1 MDADII
7 KAIITEYKNDFQRL
21 DSEERYKW
29 EAIKCFQDNWN
40 PEAANFED
48 MLKAATAKAKNLL
61 DSQSVFPR
69 GMILEYAHNFP
80 EETRQ
85 WFIALFDET
94 APLLERIQNFVKT
107 AEVLNK
113 KFFGDQAEEKA
124 HYQDQHAISV
134 YLTFRYPEKYYFY
147 KRRMFVSVAQRIG
160 YDNIP
165 KQGKIETLPA
175 YFEMANEI
183 RQVVL
188 QDDDL
193 KKLSQS
199 RLNDVCYSDGDCTVL
214 TQDLILFASRQNET
228 LVDENIFV
236 PDAQFFVCSVGQ
248 PGKDYTEDNLQK
260 CIEQKAHIMHEGTK
274 SDLKGDFAAI
284 RKDDIIL
291 LKYAGKIVAWGKATG
306 TVAPNDGTEDHWN
319 NKIYVD
325 EWHFYSDNHVD
336 GPGIYGINSAC
347 VTGTINYAVVRQVT
361 SKWAVSKLKDFSN
374 AGDLLADFKTP
385 VQTNENT
392 DEVSKMEKK
401 IPYALN
407 TIFYGPPGTGKTRI
421 LLDEIAKEYFYKQ
434 VGQLTEAERNAN
446 VVADLNWWEVV
457 ALCLLDNG
465 GSAKVPK
472 IMEHPLI
479 AAHLKNS
486 NNQRPAHAVWGQL
499 QIHTKE
505 DCEYV
510 KYDLTRRA
518 EPKVFSKSQ
527 DSTWTV
533 DRDLL
538 TENRPELLERL
549 KQYHTAAG
557 VSEIKR
563 YQFVTFH
570 QSYSYENFVEGI
582 SAETDEDDNIHYKVK
597 TGIFKDFCQTAQD
610 NPDHK
615 YALFIDEINRGNV
628 SGVFGELI
636 SLIEADKRGKLHTTL
651 PYSKTDFY
659 VPENLYI
666 FGSMNTADRSID
678 ALDSALRRRFAFVEM
693 PPKPELLNSDKFKTK
708 HISVD
713 LCALLKALNRRVEFL
728 LDRDHK
734 IGHSYFMTIQAE
746 TAEEELANLQAS
758 FKNQIIPL
766 LEDYFYGNL
775 EKVQMV
781 LGHKF
786 IVPDEEQ
793 ELTSACLMCGED
805 AVEFQD
811 KISLKVADIS
821 TLTEADFAELIK

>member
-1 MDADII
+1 MVELTSQQRFDLWDQFI
-7 KAIITEYKNDFQRL
+7 KTWPIEKLKELTLEEYNTLGSKNSFCYWLERKTEDLGSIRGRSAFKFGVFEFDPNSKNAKEESTGVL
-21 DSEERYKW
+21 KDSKYKW
-29 EAIKCFQDNWN
+29 LKKYGSSANEAFEKIKSIIIAIAEASANGDFAEIDDIDLGHATKWKIAFLYQEREN
-40 PEAANFED
+40 PQLVCVYKREKL
-48 MLKAATAKAKNLL
+48 LKYTGCSDKKTPTSGLYAKI
-61 DSQSVFPR
+61 R
-69 GMILEYAHNFP
+69 
-80 EETRQ
+80 
-85 WFIALFDET
+85 
-94 APLLERIQNFVKT
+94 
-107 AEVLNK
+107 
-113 KFFGDQAEEKA
+113 EEKPM
-124 HYQDQHAISV
+124 HREEV
-134 YLTFRYPEKYYFY
+134 FTFSRDIWTSMDE
-147 KRRMFVSVAQRIG
+147 
-160 YDNIP
+160 IP
-165 KQGKIETLPA
+165 
-175 YFEMANEI
+175 
-183 RQVVL
+183 
-188 QDDDL
+188 
-193 KKLSQS
+193 
-199 RLNDVCYSDGDCTVL
+199 
-214 TQDLILFASRQNET
+214 FA
-228 LVDENIFV
+228 
-236 PDAQFFVCSVGQ
+236 PDIQFFVCSAGQ
-248 PGKDYTEDNLQK
+248 PGKEYTEGNFQK

-274 SDLKGDFAAI
+274 SDLRGDFDAVQEN
-284 RKDDIIL
+284 DVIL
-291 LKYAGKIVAWGKATG
+291 LKYDGKIVAWGKTTG
-306 TVAPNDGTEDHWN
+306 TVAPNDGTEEGWN

-325 EWHFYSDNHVD
+325 EWHFYSDDHIG
-336 GPGIYGINSAC
+336 GPGIYGIKSAC

-361 SKWAVSKLKDFSN
+361 PKWAISKLKDFSN
-374 AGDLLADFKTP
+374 SGDLLASFKAES
-385 VQTNENT
+385 QIQEKEN
-392 DEVSKMEKK
+392 EVSKMDNAK
-401 IPYALN
+401 IPYTLN

-421 LLDEIAKEYFYKQ
+421 LLNEIAEKYFYEK

-446 VVADLNWWEVV
+446 VVADLNWWEVI

-465 GSAKVPK
+465 DSAKVPK

-486 NNQRPAHAVWGQL
+486 MSNNPSSAVWGQL

-505 DCEYV
+505 DCEHV
-510 KYDLTRRA
+510 KYDLARRA
-518 EPKVFSKSQ
+518 DPKVFSKSQ
-527 DSTWTV
+527 DSTWAV
-533 DRDLL
+533 DRDLI
-538 TENRPELLERL
+538 TAIRPDLLERL
-549 KQYHTAAG
+549 KQYRIAIG

-563 YQFVTFH
+563 YQFITFH

-582 SAETDEDDNIHYKVK
+582 SAETDDNGNIHYDIKP
-597 TGIFKDFCQTAQD
+597 GIFWTFCQKAQND
-610 NPDHK
+610 PDHK

-636 SLIEADKRGKLHTTL
+636 SLIESDKRAKLHITL
-651 PYSKTDFY
+651 PYSKKDFY

-693 PPKPELLNSDKFKTK
+693 PPKPELLSSDEFKPK

-746 TAEEELANLQAS
+746 TAENELANLQAS

-781 LGHKF
+781 LGRKF

-811 KISLKVADIS
+811 KVSLKVADLS
-821 TLTEADFAELIK
+821 TLNEADFAELIK

>member
-1 MDADII
+1 MDADTIKSII
-7 KAIITEYKNDFQRL
+7 VEYKNDFQRL

-40 PEAANFED
+40 PEAENFED

-107 AEVLNK
+107 AEELNK
-113 KFFGDQAEEKA
+113 KFFADQAEVKA

-165 KQGKIETLPA
+165 RQGKIETLPA

-214 TQDLILFASRQNET
+214 TQDLILFAHKNDPKQKETRCYWAGGCDWDGYSKKDEFIRDNCWAIGWDKDSVKKGAKEAWANIQKIKPGDYFAFKGYGGQNDLVIYYIGEVTEVDPEQGSLT
-228 LVDENIFV
+228 LD
-236 PDAQFFVCSVGQ
+236 PL
-248 PGKDYTEDNLQK
+248 EDIALF
-260 CIEQKAHIMHEGTK
+260 H
-274 SDLKGDFAAI
+274 
-284 RKDDIIL
+284 
-291 LKYAGKIVAWGKATG
+291 GKAPSNTG
-306 TVAPNDGTEDHWN
+306 SWFGTL
-319 NKIYVD
+319 K
-325 EWHFYSDNHVD
+325 S
-336 GPGIYGINSAC
+336 
-347 VTGTINYAVVRQVT
+347 VT
-361 SKWAVSKLKDFSN
+361 SKAAIEAV
-374 AGDLLADFKTP
+374 FKTKKTSE
-385 VQTNENT
+385 QESKTEENV
-392 DEVSKMEKK
+392 EKLKK
-401 IPYALN
+401 IPFALN

-421 LLDEIAKEYFYKQ
+421 LLDEIAKEYFYEQ

-446 VVADLNWWEVV
+446 VVAGLNWWEVA

-486 NNQRPAHAVWGQL
+486 NNKRPANAVWGQL

-510 KYDLTRRA
+510 KYELTRRA

-527 DSTWTV
+527 DSTWAI
-533 DRDLL
+533 DRELL
-538 TENRPELLERL
+538 AANCPDLLERL

-693 PPKPELLNSDKFKTK
+693 PPRPELLSGDEFKPK
-708 HISVD
+708 HLSID

-734 IGHSYFMTIQAE
+734 IGHSYFMKIQAE
-746 TAEEELANLQAS
+746 TAIEELANLQAS

-766 LEDYFYGNL
+766 LEDCFYGNL

-781 LGHKF
+781 LGSKF
-786 IVPDEEQ
+786 IVADEECA
-793 ELTSACLMCGED
+793 ELDASCLMCGED
-805 AVEFQD
+805 SVEFQE
-811 KISLKVADIS
+811 KACLKVADIS
-821 TLTEADFAELIK
+821 QLTEADFAELIK

>member
-7 KAIITEYKNDFQRL
+7 KSIIAEYKSDFQRL

-40 PEAANFED
+40 PDAENFEE

-61 DSQSVFPR
+61 DSRSVFPR

-80 EETRQ
+80 DETRQ
-85 WFIALFDET
+85 WFVALFDET
-94 APLLERIQNFVKT
+94 TSLLTRIQKFIET
-107 AEVLNK
+107 AQELNK
-113 KFFGDQAEEKA
+113 KFFADQAEEKA

-160 YDNIP
+160 YGNIP

-183 RQVVL
+183 RQIVL
-188 QDDDL
+188 QDNDL

-199 RLNDVCYSDGDCTVL
+199 RLNDVCYDDSDCTVL
-214 TQDLILFASRQNET
+214 TQDLILFAHRNDPAQKENRRYWAGGCDWDGYSKKDEFVRDNCWMIGWEKDSPKKGAKEAWANIQKIKPGDYFAFKGYGGQND
-228 LVDENIFV
+228 LVIYY
-236 PDAQFFVCSVGQ
+236 VGEV
-248 PGKDYTEDNLQK
+248 TEVDP
-260 CIEQKAHIMHEGTK
+260 E
-274 SDLKGDFAAI
+274 KGSLSLEPLEEIALFH
-284 RKDDIIL
+284 
-291 LKYAGKIVAWGKATG
+291 GKA
-306 TVAPNDGTEDHWN
+306 P
-319 NKIYVD
+319 
-325 EWHFYSDNHVD
+325 
-336 GPGIYGINSAC
+336 
-347 VTGTINYAVVRQVT
+347 
-361 SKWAVSKLKDFSN
+361 SN
-374 AGDLLADFKTP
+374 AGSWFGTLKAVTTKAAIDAIFKTGKA
-385 VQTNENT
+385 NEQNSEAEEKMQNT
-392 DEVSKMEKK
+392 KT
-401 IPYALN
+401 IPFALN

-421 LLDEIAKEYFYKQ
+421 LLDEIAKEYFYEQ

-693 PPKPELLNSDKFKTK
+693 PPRPELLSGDEFKPK
-708 HISVD
+708 HLSVD

-746 TAEEELANLQAS
+746 TAEKELANLQAS

-781 LGHKF
+781 LGRKF

-805 AVEFQD
+805 VVEFQD
-811 KISLKVADIS
+811 KVSLKVADIS

>member
-7 KAIITEYKNDFQRL
+7 KSIIAEYKSDFQRL

-40 PEAANFED
+40 PDAENFEE

-61 DSQSVFPR
+61 DSRSVFPR

-85 WFIALFDET
+85 WFVALFDET
-94 APLLERIQNFVKT
+94 APLLDRIQKFVEM
-107 AEVLNK
+107 AEELNR
-113 KFFGDQAEEKA
+113 KFFGDQADKKA

-147 KRRMFVSVAQRIG
+147 KRRMFVSVAQCIG
-160 YDNIP
+160 FDNVP
-165 KQGKIETLPA
+165 KQGKIESLPA
-175 YFEMANEI
+175 YFEMADQM
-183 RQVVL
+183 RQTVI
-188 QDDDL
+188 QDAEL

-199 RLNDVCYSDGDCTVL
+199 RLNNVCYQDENCTVL
-214 TQDLILFASRQNET
+214 TQDLILFAHKN
-228 LVDENIFV
+228 D
-236 PDAQFFVCSVGQ
+236 P
-248 PGKDYTEDNLQK
+248 
-260 CIEQKAHIMHEGTK
+260 EQKEARHYWAGGCDWDGESKKEEFIASNSWRIGWDKDSEK
-274 SDLKGDFAAI
+274 KAA
-284 RKDDIIL
+284 KE
-291 LKYAGKIVAWGKATG
+291 A
-306 TVAPNDGTEDHWN
+306 WN
-319 NKIYVD
+319 NIKKVKPGDYFAFKGYGGRNDLVIYYVGEVTDVD
-325 EWHFYSDNHVD
+325 AEQGYITLEPLEDISLYHGK
-336 GPGIYGINSAC
+336 GPSNPGGWFDTLKS
-347 VTGTINYAVVRQVT
+347 VT
-361 SKWAVSKLKDFSN
+361 SKVAIE
-374 AGDLLADFKTP
+374 AIFKTEKA
-385 VQTNENT
+385 NEEKSET
-392 DEVSKMEKK
+392 EVNMKNEKTV
-401 IPYALN
+401 PFALN

-421 LLDEIAKEYFYKQ
+421 LLDEIAKEYFYEQ

-479 AAHLKNS
+479 AAHLRNS
-486 NNQRPAHAVWGQL
+486 NNQSPAHAVWGQL

-505 DCEYV
+505 DCENV
-510 KYDLTRRA
+510 KYDMTKRA
-518 EPKVFSKSQ
+518 EPKVFSK
-527 DSTWTV
+527 DKTSTWFV
-533 DRDLL
+533 DRELLSEANPDLL
-538 TENRPELLERL
+538 KRL
-549 KQYHTAAG
+549 DLFHTKVGA
-557 VSEIKR
+557 SEIKR
-563 YQFVTFH
+563 YQFITFH

-582 SAETDEDDNIHYKVK
+582 SAETDDNGNIHYDIKP
-597 TGIFKDFCQTAQD
+597 GIFWTFCQKALND
-610 NPDHK
+610 PDHK

-636 SLIEADKRGKLHTTL
+636 SLIEGDKRAKLHITL
-651 PYSKTDFY
+651 PYSKKDFY
-659 VPENLYI
+659 VPKNLYI

-781 LGHKF
+781 LGRKF

>member
-1 MDADII
+1 MDAEII
-7 KAIITEYKNDFQRL
+7 KSIITEYKNDFQRL

-40 PEAANFED
+40 PDAENFEE

-61 DSQSVFPR
+61 DSRSVFPR

-80 EETRQ
+80 DETRQ
-85 WFIALFDET
+85 WFVALFDET
-94 APLLERIQNFVKT
+94 TPLLTRIQKFVET
-107 AEVLNK
+107 AQELNK
-113 KFFGDQAEEKA
+113 RFFADQAEEKA

-160 YDNIP
+160 YGNIP

-183 RQVVL
+183 RQIVL
-188 QDDDL
+188 QDKEL
-193 KKLSQS
+193 RELSQS
-199 RLNDVCYSDGDCTVL
+199 RLNNVCYGDGDCTVL
-214 TQDLILFASRQNET
+214 TQDLILFANKNDPKQKENRCYWAGGCDWDGYSKKDEFIRDNCWMIGWDKDATKKGAKEARANIQKIKPGDYFAFKGYGGQND
-228 LVDENIFV
+228 LVIYY
-236 PDAQFFVCSVGQ
+236 VGEVTEID
-248 PGKDYTEDNLQK
+248 PGKGSLSLEPLEE
-260 CIEQKAHIMHEGTK
+260 IALFH
-274 SDLKGDFAAI
+274 
-284 RKDDIIL
+284 
-291 LKYAGKIVAWGKATG
+291 GKAPSNSGGWFG
-306 TVAPNDGTEDHWN
+306 TLKA
-319 NKIYVD
+319 
-325 EWHFYSDNHVD
+325 
-336 GPGIYGINSAC
+336 
-347 VTGTINYAVVRQVT
+347 VT
-361 SKWAVSKLKDFSN
+361 SKA
-374 AGDLLADFKTP
+374 AIEAIFKTEKA
-385 VQTNENT
+385 NE
-392 DEVSKMEKK
+392 EKSETEINMNNEK
-401 IPYALN
+401 AVPFALN

-421 LLDEIAKEYFYKQ
+421 LLDEIAKEYFYEQ

-446 VVADLNWWEVV
+446 VVSGLNWWEVV

-486 NNQRPAHAVWGQL
+486 NNQSPAHAVWGQL

-505 DCEYV
+505 DCENV
-510 KYDLTRRA
+510 KYDMTKRA
-518 EPKVFSKSQ
+518 EPKVFYK
-527 DSTWTV
+527 DKTSTWFV
-533 DRDLL
+533 DRELLSEANADLL
-538 TENRPELLERL
+538 KRL
-549 KQYHTAAG
+549 DLFHSKIG
-557 VSEIKR
+557 GCEIKR
-563 YQFVTFH
+563 YQFITFH

-582 SAETDEDDNIHYKVK
+582 CAETDDDGNIHYNVK
-597 TGIFKDFCQTAQD
+597 PGIFWTFCQKAQD
-610 NPDHK
+610 DPEHK

-636 SLIEADKRGKLHTTL
+636 SLIETDKRAKLHITL
-651 PYSKTDFY
+651 PYSKKDFY

-693 PPKPELLNSDKFKTK
+693 PPKPELLSREEFKTK

-746 TAEEELANLQAS
+746 TAAEELARLQAS

-775 EKVQMV
+775 GKVQMV

-786 IVPDEEQ
+786 IVPDEDQ

-811 KISLKVADIS
+811 KVSLKVADLS
-821 TLTEADFAELIK
+821 TLTETDFVELIK